1 INMTKKSSRPMLNKA
16 GRDIIR
22 AKSRVRIP
30 FAPLMR
36 RRMRP
41 ILASRMTRNK
51 VGDTKYFSIISAKNI
66 PKIGGKINKNI
77 LPHSPYYSDN
87 FRKIV
92 LKLMFCAAIKN
103 IL

>member
-51 VGDTKYFSIISAKNI
+51 WYKPSSLSCVSMKRHFMAIVQSAAELRNLGPTAPQRISI
-66 PKIGGKINKNI
+66 
-77 LPHSPYYSDN
+77 
-87 FRKIV
+87 F
-92 LKLMFCAAIKN
+92 
-103 IL
+103 

>member
-1 INMTKKSSRPMLNKA
+1 INMIKKSSRPMLNKA

-51 VGDTKYFSIISAKNI
+51 YSVRRPKDYKKKNK
-66 PKIGGKINKNI
+66 KIETSSLWNTAR
-77 LPHSPYYSDN
+77 D
-87 FRKIV
+87 
-92 LKLMFCAAIKN
+92 
-103 IL
+103 

>member
-66 PKIGGKINKNI
+66 PVEKQVRLVNDTTTFQFPQN
-77 LPHSPYYSDN
+77 
-87 FRKIV
+87 
-92 LKLMFCAAIKN
+92 
-103 IL
+103 

>member
-66 PKIGGKINKNI
+66 PVEKQLRLVKDTTTFQNECK
-77 LPHSPYYSDN
+77 
-87 FRKIV
+87 R
-92 LKLMFCAAIKN
+92 
-103 IL
+103 

>member
-51 VGDTKYFSIISAKNI
+51 LVGCTQGLKKCTQFNYTEKVCCNMRSFPYLNNI
-66 PKIGGKINKNI
+66 AQNK
-77 LPHSPYYSDN
+77 
-87 FRKIV
+87 
-92 LKLMFCAAIKN
+92 
-103 IL
+103 